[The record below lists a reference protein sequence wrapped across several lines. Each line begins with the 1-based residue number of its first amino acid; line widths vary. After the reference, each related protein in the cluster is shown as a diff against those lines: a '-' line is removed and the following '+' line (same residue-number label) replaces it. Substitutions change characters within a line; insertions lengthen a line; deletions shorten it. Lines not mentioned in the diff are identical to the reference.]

1 MTASIPRD
9 APFEAGRTRRDARQS
24 ALPHARR
31 DVIAKLEAKL
41 RALEADAQEA
51 AIARLPDSNRAF
63 CEAKGRLYFIIKD
76 IINAARALHAAE
88 PELATKYNLKALY
101 QRGTKKEM
109 EAPAP
114 APAAAP
120 GA

>member
-1 MTASIPRD
+1 MTASIAQD
-9 APFEAGRTRRDARQS
+9 AHLEAGHTRRGARQG

-31 DVIAKLEAKL
+31 DVIARLETKL
-41 RALEADAQEA
+41 RALEADTQEA

-88 PELATKYNLKALY
+88 PKLAAKHNLKVLY
-101 QRGTKKEM
+101 QRGNKKEKA
-109 EAPAP
+109 EVAP
-114 APAAAP
+114 APAAAS
-120 GA
+120 